1 MLFVLKK
8 CCLVELVLLFAR
20 WFSSVSESCGQE
32 CLLNNQE
39 RIAKIQ
45 AVGVLE
51 ESNKKNLC
59 G

>member
-20 WFSSVSESCGQE
+20 CFSSVSESCEKE

-39 RIAKIQ
+39 RFAKIQ
-45 AVGVLE
+45 AVGAQQK
-51 ESNKKNLC
+51 SNKKNLC